1 MKLCFFCAA
10 PMKLVTAGRG
20 FANYSCPRG
29 CNYYLTEETEGDEK
43 KCSSEKD
50 ETLTTV

>member
-1 MKLCFFCAA
+1 MTCIFCQAQ
-10 PMKLVTAGRG
+10 MKLVTFGRG
-20 FANYSCPRG
+20 FANYACPRG